1 MPSIFAQPR
10 PLCSRLFQHTRQNGT
25 SVRMRMRMPGGCY
38 ASNDVKLLGMREA
51 YENRYAKDGKMIFLI
66 MKEA

>member
-1 MPSIFAQPR
+1 
-10 PLCSRLFQHTRQNGT
+10 
-25 SVRMRMRMPGGCY
+25 MRMRMPGGCY